1 MSDSENRL
9 EHLQIE
15 NGMTNESPGNIER
28 AGGSEVAEDQPARGE
43 ENNILEDEHGLFR
56 RHREDPNSN
65 IGYQEGSASNIGRL
79 EDPLRNIGPDRHQFE
94 EDPTRREARFPVRT
108 RDPFSYEDPTRRE
121 ARFPM
126 RTRDPLSHE
135 DPTRREARF
144 PVRTL
149 DPFRTLGVQED
160 SVRPEEPFHV
170 HNDQSRYRWKQEDSW
185 PQNTDSAGHYGNFS
199 GRENWFPMY
208 HQMEQF
214 MNWRSGQRG
223 DMEMP
228 QLTRYEMPYQSRES
242 DPFRKL
248 QEAEEDREIALNLFK
263 KVEENLDLIADSEEK
278 LHEKRDALARGIK
291 RLEEKT
297 TTVEMWQKKTKL
309 PLAERMTKLEIY
321 EEQSIRFN
329 SIRQMNQKI
338 AKIGTSEILQRR
350 ENPPSSTVK
359 LPKMELKTFDGN
371 VLNGTSF
378 GRILN
383 IVYITSPWYRN
394 YRSFHTSRVA

>member
-1 MSDSENRL
+1 MSQGSVEEIMSDSENRL
-9 EHLQIE
+9 EHLQVE
-15 NGMTNESPGNIER
+15 NDMTNESPGNIER
-28 AGGSEVAEDQPARGE
+28 TGGGEVAEDQPAHGE
-43 ENNILEDEHGLFR
+43 ENNILEDERGQFR

-65 IGYQEGSASNIGRL
+65 IGYQEDPASNIGHL

-108 RDPFSYEDPTRRE
+108 RDPFS
-121 ARFPM
+121 
-126 RTRDPLSHE
+126 HE
-135 DPTRREARF
+135 DPTRRDARF

-149 DPFRTLGVQED
+149 DPFRTLGIQED

-170 HNDQSRYRWKQEDSW
+170 HDDQSRYRWQQEDSW
-185 PQNTDSAGHYGNFS
+185 PQNTDFAGHYGIFS
-199 GRENWFPMY
+199 GRENWLPMY
-208 HQMEQF
+208 HQMEQY

-228 QLTRYEMPYQSRES
+228 QLMRYEMPYQFRES
-242 DPFRKL
+242 DVDPFRKL
-248 QEAEEDREIALNLFK
+248 QEAEEDREIALNLLK
-263 KVEENLDLIADSEEK
+263 KVEENLDLIADTEEK

-309 PLAERMTKLEIY
+309 PLTERMTKLEIY

-329 SIRQMNQKI
+329 SIIRQINQKI

-359 LPKMELKTFDGN
+359 L
-371 VLNGTSF
+371 
-378 GRILN
+378 
-383 IVYITSPWYRN
+383 
-394 YRSFHTSRVA
+394 